1 MHCTRL
7 APELSATSSI
17 DRGWIMA
24 SRCAAQ
30 DLADP
35 PALLPRQGAGLLDQH
50 TVPDPARVGL
60 VVRLQLLRR
69 PDDALVARMAVHA
82 LDPDHARLLHRVA
95 HHNPFPSL
103 ALTHAATPSSRGAPC
118 RPARDPSGPGRG
130 GAGSWPPPPPPR
142 SAE

>member
-17 DRGWIMA
+17 DRGWIIA

-35 PALLPRQGAGLLDQH
+35 PALLPRQGASLLDQH
-50 TVPDPARVGL
+50 AVPDPARVGL
-60 VVRLQLLRR
+60 VVRLQLPRR
-69 PDDALVARMAVHA
+69 PDDALVARMTVHA

-95 HHNPFPSL
+95 HQDRKSTRLNSSHITISYAVFCLKKKNTHY
-103 ALTHAATPSSRGAPC
+103 LT
-118 RPARDPSGPGRG
+118 
-130 GAGSWPPPPPPR
+130 
-142 SAE
+142 